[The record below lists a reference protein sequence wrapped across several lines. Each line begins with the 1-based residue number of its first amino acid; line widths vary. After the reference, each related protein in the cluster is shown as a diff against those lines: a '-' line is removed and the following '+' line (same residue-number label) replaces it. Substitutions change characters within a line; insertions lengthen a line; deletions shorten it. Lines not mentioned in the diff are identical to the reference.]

1 MRGINLEGLEAKLE
15 ELQGVMKSLER
26 EARDLMQ
33 VSLCYQKILM
43 AAFVVYDII
52 FARK

>member
-15 ELQGVMKSLER
+15 ELQGVMKSLEQ

-33 VSLCYQKILM
+33 VYKSLLSE
-43 AAFVVYDII
+43 DIDGSI
-52 FARK
+52 RRI